1 MKISIIGPGYTQI
14 PPVGWGAVEILI
26 WDMSQALK
34 ELGHEVQIINT
45 TNPNEMIHNMCQ
57 FSPDFVLIEYDDY
70 VVLCPYIQYPC
81 AVTSHFGY
89 IEQLHKDGGYKQ
101 RVFDQF
107 ALIKP
112 NVFGL
117 SDGIIDV
124 YRNLAGI
131 PEEKLFVTPNGVN
144 LDTFRKTLNPQH
156 GDRSVYL
163 AKVDHRKR
171 QWLFQNIE
179 SLYFAG
185 NIDPSSQGRFD
196 ETSKNYLGEWS
207 KKKLHHEL
215 TEYGNLVLLSDG
227 EAHPLVCMEALS
239 AGLGV
244 VVTEWGKANL
254 DLDKD
259 YITVIPESRIE
270 DIDYIERSII
280 ENREISLQN
289 RKDILEY
296 SEHFDWKKVISE
308 YHLPFMHKII
318 NG

>member
-1 MKISIIGPGYTQI
+1 
-14 PPVGWGAVEILI
+14 
-26 WDMSQALK
+26 
-34 ELGHEVQIINT
+34 
-45 TNPNEMIHNMCQ
+45 MIHNMCQ

-107 ALIKP
+107 ASIKP

-239 AGLGV
+239 AGLGI

>member
-1 MKISIIGPGYTQI
+1 MRISIIGPGYTQI
-14 PPVGWGAVEILI
+14 PPIGWGAVEILI

-34 ELGHEVQIINT
+34 QLGHEVQIINT
-45 TNPNEMIHNMCQ
+45 VNPNEMIANINQ
-57 FSPDFVLIEYDDY
+57 FSPDFVHIQYDDY

-89 IEQLHKDGGYKQ
+89 VEQLHRDGGYKQ

-107 ALIKP
+107 ASIKP

-117 SDGIIDV
+117 SEGILDV

-131 PEEKLFVTPNGVN
+131 PDENLFLTPNGVN
-144 LDTFRKTLNPQH
+144 LDTFRKTLDPKY
-156 GDRSVYL
+156 GDRSIYL
-163 AKVDHRKR
+163 AKIDHRKR
-171 QWLFQNIE
+171 QWLFQRIS

-196 ETSKNYLGEWS
+196 EDSENYLGEWS
-207 KKKLHHEL
+207 KKQLHQEL
-215 TEYGNLVLLSDG
+215 TDYGNLVLLSDG

-254 DLDKD
+254 DLSKE
-259 YITVIPESRIE
+259 YITVIPEWRINDTE
-270 DIDYIERSII
+270 YIEKVII
-280 ENREISLQN
+280 ENREVSLQN

-296 SEHFDWKKVISE
+296 SQQFDWKNVIE
-308 YHLPFMHKII
+308 KYHLPFMKQII

>member
-107 ALIKP
+107 ASIKP

-163 AKVDHRKR
+163 AKVDHRKS

>member
-34 ELGHEVQIINT
+34 ELGHEVQIIIT
-45 TNPNEMIHNMCQ
+45 TNPNEMIHTMCQ
-57 FSPDFVLIEYDDY
+57 FSPDFVLVEYDDY

-107 ALIKP
+107 ASIKP

-156 GDRSVYL
+156 GDRSIYL

>member
-45 TNPNEMIHNMCQ
+45 TNPNEMIHTMCQ

-107 ALIKP
+107 ASIKP

-117 SDGIIDV
+117 SDGIIDA

-156 GDRSVYL
+156 GDRSIYL

>member
-45 TNPNEMIHNMCQ
+45 TNPNEMIHTMCQ
-57 FSPDFVLIEYDDY
+57 FSPDFVLVEYDDY

-107 ALIKP
+107 ASIKP

-117 SDGIIDV
+117 SDGIIDA

-156 GDRSVYL
+156 GDRSIYL